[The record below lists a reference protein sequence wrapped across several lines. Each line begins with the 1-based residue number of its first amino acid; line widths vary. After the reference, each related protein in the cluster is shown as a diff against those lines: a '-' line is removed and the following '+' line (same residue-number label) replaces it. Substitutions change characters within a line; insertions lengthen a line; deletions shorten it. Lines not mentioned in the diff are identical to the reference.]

1 MPQWKRLI
9 VVLLVL
15 EGMQSLIIPPPISL
29 QTKSRL
35 PSLSQIAFPPV
46 ASGYDLV
53 VIGCGPAGETAALAA
68 ARAGKIVAL
77 LDVKKAFGGPSGL
90 TSKAVREAATR
101 IIAAVGQIKGDR
113 RRLINE
119 LYESNYNDLRLR
131 TEVLQ
136 VSATR
141 AKLMKANVSV
151 FIGKPEILDAG
162 EGEGEGE
169 GVRVRVCRPTECVE
183 LFTSNVIIATGSRPS
198 RPIVAANP
206 PQYCEEC
213 ASFKIPWTANIVIDA
228 TKISTFT
235 TLPRSVVIFGGGVV
249 ALEYATVLAKLA
261 VGVTII
267 VEKGRFM
274 PFLSS
279 EVRNQLRKILKQNGV
294 LLLEDVAIK
303 SIVVDADAIV
313 NAKRG
318 CVVELTSGRRF
329 PVSCFL
335 YSGGRQAN
343 SENLGLESLTPPVK
357 ISKFGRISQINY
369 QTANSN
375 VYAIGDVIGPPSLAS
390 SAIKQAK
397 SVIRDLF
404 ESESTSTSTSTSSA
418 TSLFGEDIPLTL
430 WSFPQIARAG
440 LSGEQLKAQK
450 RTFFAGYSY
459 FKDLSRGRLGIG
471 RGGGDTDVGY
481 MKLIAEPN
489 GFGDFQ
495 VVGCEILGETAN
507 ELIQTA
513 AILIGRNTT
522 VEEIRETAFAAVT
535 VSESFSVAAEDVVNK
550 MNKMM

>member
-1 MPQWKRLI
+1 
-9 VVLLVL
+9 
-15 EGMQSLIIPPPISL
+15 MQSLIIPPPISL

-151 FIGKPEILDAG
+151 FI
-162 EGEGEGE
+162 
-169 GVRVRVCRPTECVE
+169 
-183 LFTSNVIIATGSRPS
+183 
-198 RPIVAANP
+198 ANP

-404 ESESTSTSTSTSSA
+404 ESESTSTSTSTSTSSA